1 MNIAKS
7 WLVKLVVAAAMLLLA
22 NQSHALSTPYMVQLS
37 NGVAFYHSQLIS
49 SPLPEHQQESRALA
63 KALVDLSKPST
74 NVAQDHTRYFLATLH
89 LGNYAYTDTNIT
101 GPGIEVFIAFMND
114 AGAKITE
121 LSIRTNALN
130 EFVRTRKAA
139 SIQLNQAYELLL
151 ITLANSGDFSKTNLQ
166 ANLVRGHRIF
176 SKLVKAEK
184 LVRRGEANQGYAP
197 TDGIVVGGT
206 LNYTAGDEVGSFTF
220 TDETNYTQT
229 VGTNVAVGTYVST
242 RTALH
247 KMTIVLSETGGGVTT
262 VNARFTA
269 PGIGR
274 FTYRFVDAF
283 ESGRGSGRFTLTF
296 P

>member
-1 MNIAKS
+1 MNTAKS

-37 NGVAFYHSQLIS
+37 NDMSGYQAYLTNFPGTEAEV
-49 SPLPEHQQESRALA
+49 
-63 KALVDLSKPST
+63 KALGKALIDLSKPST
-74 NVAQDHTRYFLATLH
+74 NVAQDYTRYFLASLH
-89 LGNYAYTDTNIT
+89 LGDFAFNDPVVTGGGVFAFTN
-101 GPGIEVFIAFMND
+101 FMND
-114 AGAKITE
+114 AFAKIIE

-139 SIQLNQAYELLL
+139 SIQINQAYELLL
-151 ITLANSGDFSKTNLQ
+151 INVANSSDLSKTNLQ
-166 ANLVRGHRIF
+166 ANLVRGLRIF

-197 TDGIVVGGT
+197 AGGVLTGGT
-206 LNYTAGDEVGSFTF
+206 LDYTVSDEVGSFNF
-220 TDETNYTQT
+220 MDETNFTQT
-229 VGTNVAVGTYVST
+229 VGTNVAVGTYTSVRTGLST
-242 RTALH
+242 
-247 KMTIVLSETGGGVTT
+247 MTIELSETGGGVTT
-262 VNARFTA
+262 VKAKFTA

-283 ESGRGSGRFTLTF
+283 ESGKGSGRFTLVF

>member
-22 NQSHALSTPYMVQLS
+22 NQSHALETFYMKQLS
-37 NGVAFYHSQLIS
+37 NDMSGY
-49 SPLPEHQQESRALA
+49 RAYLTNFPGTEA
-63 KALVDLSKPST
+63 EVKALGRALVDLSKPST
-74 NVAQDHTRYFLATLH
+74 NVAQDYTRYFLASLH
-89 LGNYAYTDTNIT
+89 LGDFAFNDPVVTGGGVFAFTN
-101 GPGIEVFIAFMND
+101 FMND
-114 AGAKITE
+114 AFAKIIE
-121 LSIRTNALN
+121 LSERTNALN

-139 SIQLNQAYELLL
+139 SIQINQAYALLL
-151 ITLANSGDFSKTNLQ
+151 INVANSSDLSKTNLQ
-166 ANLVRGHRIF
+166 ANLVRGLRIF

-197 TDGIVVGGT
+197 TDGVIAGAT
-206 LNYTAGDEVGSFTF
+206 LDYTVSDEVGSFTF

-229 VGTNVAVGTYVST
+229 VGTNVAVGTYTSV

-247 KMTIVLSETGGGVTT
+247 KITIVLSETGGGETT

-274 FTYRFVDAF
+274 FTYRFEDAF

>member
-1 MNIAKS
+1 MNTAKS

-37 NGVAFYHSQLIS
+37 NDMSGYRAYLTAFVPGS
-49 SPLPEHQQESRALA
+49 EAEVKALG

-74 NVAQDHTRYFLATLH
+74 NVAQDYTRYFIASLH
-89 LGNYAYTDTNIT
+89 LGNFAFTDPVVTGGGVFAFTN
-101 GPGIEVFIAFMND
+101 FMND
-114 AGAKITE
+114 AYAKIIE
-121 LSIRTNALN
+121 LSATNNALN

-139 SIQLNQAYELLL
+139 SNQLDQALALLL
-151 ITLANSGDFSKTNLQ
+151 INVANSTNLSKTNLQ

-176 SKLVKAEK
+176 SKLVKADK
-184 LVRRGEANQGYAP
+184 LVRRGVANQGYAP
-197 TDGIVVGGT
+197 TDGIIVGGT
-206 LNYTAGDEVGSFTF
+206 LDYTAGDEVGSFTF
-220 TDETNYTQT
+220 TDATNYTQT

-247 KMTIVLSETGGGVTT
+247 KITIVLSETGGGETT

>member
-1 MNIAKS
+1 
-7 WLVKLVVAAAMLLLA
+7 VKLVVAAAMLLLA

-37 NGVAFYHSQLIS
+37 NDMSGYRAYLTNFPGTEAEVKAL
-49 SPLPEHQQESRALA
+49 SRALG
-63 KALVDLSKPST
+63 DLSKPST
-74 NVAQDHTRYFLATLH
+74 NVAQDYTRYFLASLH
-89 LGNYAYTDTNIT
+89 LGDFAFNDPVIT
-101 GPGIEVFIAFMND
+101 GGGVFAFTNFMND
-114 AGAKITE
+114 AFAKIIE
-121 LSIRTNALN
+121 LSERTNALN

-139 SIQLNQAYELLL
+139 SIQINQAYALLL
-151 ITLANSGDFSKTNLQ
+151 INVANSSDLSKTNLQ
-166 ANLVRGHRIF
+166 ANLVRGLRIF
-176 SKLVKAEK
+176 SKLVKAER
-184 LVRRGEANQGYAP
+184 LIVRGEANQGYAP
-197 TDGIVVGGT
+197 TGGIVVGGT

>member
-37 NGVAFYHSQLIS
+37 NDMSGYRAYLTNFPGTEAEVKAL
-49 SPLPEHQQESRALA
+49 SRALG
-63 KALVDLSKPST
+63 DLSKPST
-74 NVAQDHTRYFLATLH
+74 NVAQDYTRYFLASLH
-89 LGNYAYTDTNIT
+89 LGDFAFNDPVIT
-101 GPGIEVFIAFMND
+101 GGGVFAFTNFMND
-114 AGAKITE
+114 AFAKIIE
-121 LSIRTNALN
+121 LSERTNALN

-139 SIQLNQAYELLL
+139 SIQINQAYALLL
-151 ITLANSGDFSKTNLQ
+151 INVANSSDLSKTNLQ
-166 ANLVRGHRIF
+166 ANLVRGLRIF
-176 SKLVKAEK
+176 SKLVKAER
-184 LVRRGEANQGYAP
+184 LIVRGEANQGYAP
-197 TDGIVVGGT
+197 TGGIVVGGT

>member
-1 MNIAKS
+1 MNTAKS

-37 NGVAFYHSQLIS
+37 NDMSGYRAYLTNFPGTEAEVKAL
-49 SPLPEHQQESRALA
+49 SR
-63 KALVDLSKPST
+63 ALVDLSKPST
-74 NVAQDHTRYFLATLH
+74 NVAQDYTRYFLASLH
-89 LGNYAYTDTNIT
+89 LGDFAFNDPVIT
-101 GPGIEVFIAFMND
+101 GGGVFAFTNFMND
-114 AGAKITE
+114 AFAKIIE
-121 LSIRTNALN
+121 LSERTNALN

-139 SIQLNQAYELLL
+139 SIQINQAYALLL
-151 ITLANSGDFSKTNLQ
+151 INVANSSDLSKTNLQ
-166 ANLVRGHRIF
+166 ANLVRGLRIF
-176 SKLVKAEK
+176 SKLVKAER
-184 LVRRGEANQGYAP
+184 LIVRGEANQGYAP
-197 TDGIVVGGT
+197 TGGIVVGGT